1 MYTKHEIIQ
10 LARKQLALDFN
21 CNPSD
26 FDKEGNLIT
35 ENILRKGRRIYKND
49 GAYLK
54 VLCFNGKAVITA
66 DKEIIPWCK
75 EKLLDI
81 SAPWFFQY
89 PILRGI
95 DKKIN
100 EYGHKVADAHHYY
113 LPNTDKVMVK
123 NNFKV
128 KWFEEADIKQFEGDD
143 RFDEAFAFEA
153 THPDVLAVAAMDG
166 DKIMGMAGASADG
179 EDLWQI
185 GIDVLPE
192 YRGRGIATSL
202 VILLKEEILR
212 RGKIPF
218 YGTVESHIYSQ
229 NVAINAG
236 FYPAWAELYSKTV

>member
-1 MYTKHEIIQ
+1 MYTKQEIIQ
-10 LARKQLALDFN
+10 LVKKQLALDFN
-21 CNPSD
+21 CNTEA
-26 FDKEGNLIT
+26 FDEEDTIIT
-35 ENILRKGRRIYKND
+35 ENILREGRRIYKNE
-49 GAYLK
+49 GAFLK

-66 DKEIIPWCK
+66 DKEIIPWCE
-75 EKLLDI
+75 EKLFDI

-89 PILRGI
+89 SILRCI
-95 DKKIN
+95 DKKLN
-100 EYGHKVADAHHYY
+100 EVGHKIADAHHYY
-113 LPNTDKVMVK
+113 LPNTDKIQVK
-123 NNFKV
+123 KFFQV
-128 KWFEEADIKQFEGDD
+128 KWFEQADIKQFQDDD
-143 RFDEAFAFEA
+143 RFDEAFAFEP

-166 DKIMGMAGASADG
+166 EKIMGIAGASADG
-179 EDLWQI
+179 EDMWQI

-202 VILLKEEILR
+202 VVILKEEILR